1 MTLACRTGRHD
12 DVTHVTWPPSRGPTD
27 AMNPYRFELKGGP
40 LAGQLARVTDTEVRL
55 DVVRDG
61 KALHLC
67 PSDEPSEREAARR
80 IGHYGYSHREES
92 LVWFPAI
99 E

>member
-1 MTLACRTGRHD
+1 
-12 DVTHVTWPPSRGPTD
+12 
-27 AMNPYRFELKGGP
+27 MNPYRFELKGGP
-40 LAGQLARVTDTEVRL
+40 LAGRFGCVSDTEVRL

-61 KALHLC
+61 HALHLH
-67 PSDEPSEREAARR
+67 PSDQPSVRETPRP
-80 IGHYGYSHREES
+80 IGHYAFSHREES